1 MSFLNLYKKLT
12 TSQSEI
18 IVKRRKP
25 YGHLRLNFRNLSD
38 VDPQILAKSIL
49 DKKTFH
55 NVTLKETNLTKT
67 QLETIFTQI
76 ALIPRGRHI
85 MLDLSQN
92 DMSDVHPKILSRAV
106 IKVEQNNVRD
116 SFLSMDTAAVLFKEI
131 LETEVPLV
139 SYLVVISH
147 LCRGNGNIELAK
159 AVHSACVR

>member
-1 MSFLNLYKKLT
+1 MPCLNLYTKLT
-12 TSQSEI
+12 TSQFEL
-18 IVKRRKP
+18 IVIRRKP

-49 DKKTFH
+49 DKTFH

-76 ALIPRGRHI
+76 ALIPRGRPI

-106 IKVEQNNVRD
+106 IKVEQINVRD